1 MSGLTSDEVVISR
14 KKYGKNIYTKK
25 NKKSFFKLVLE
36 TFSDPII
43 KILLIVLLIKI
54 IFLFRDFDYFET
66 IGILIA
72 IFSSAIISAISEY
85 GSDCAFESLSEAN
98 SNIIVKVI
106 RDYKVCEINS
116 VDVVKGDI
124 ILLSSGD
131 KIICDGVVIKGS
143 ILVNEASINGE
154 AKESKKGVNDKVYSS
169 TIVYDGEAKMRCDC
183 VGDNTLI
190 GKMAS
195 DLQIDSPISP
205 LKIRLTHLAKLISI
219 FGYLGAILVFIVYL
233 LSSGNYSISNILYA
247 LTLSVTVIVVSVPEG
262 LPMMITLVLSSNMKR
277 MMKDNV
283 LVRKLVGI
291 ETSGNINVLLT
302 DKTGTLTRGELSV
315 NKIITYDG
323 YINNIDDLSNKLY
336 LEINNNIF
344 YNNSSLMDINN
355 KVIGSNSTDRALLS
369 FSINNKLFNVV
380 YKENF
385 DSNKKYSFVTLN
397 NGMTYF
403 KGASEVL
410 LSKCNYYLDN
420 NGNKKIL
427 IDKEKIEELIYK
439 YSCDGSRVL
448 LLASSSDYIDNKNIS
463 NLIFQGIVLIKDNLR
478 SSTKDAIKLLKDAK
492 INTIIVSGDSLNT
505 TKSVAN
511 DIGILNENSIC
522 LTSEEFNK
530 LSDDEIKNI
539 YPNLGVVARAL
550 PVDKSRL
557 VSVLED
563 MNLVVGMC
571 GDGVNDAVALK
582 KANVGFALG
591 SGVEVAKEAS
601 DIIILDDDIKSI
613 TKAILYGRT
622 IFKSI
627 RKFIIFQLTVNMC
640 AMLISIIGPI
650 LNISTP
656 VTVIQMLWINMIMDT
671 LAGVA
676 FSYEAPLVEYMME
689 SPKKSDEK
697 IVNRYMVKQI
707 LTMGLYSAI
716 IGLLFLKVPFF
727 RLIIN
732 NNPKSIMTSYFA
744 LFVFMG
750 IFNAINAR
758 TNRIN
763 VFANILKNK
772 VFIVV
777 FLLIFIIQI
786 YLIYNGKDLFRT
798 YGLSI
803 YELCYVIVLSLSVIP
818 VNIIF
823 KIMYKNRLNVC

>member
-106 RDYKVCEINS
+106 RDYKVCEIS
-116 VDVVKGDI
+116 SIDVVKGDV

-131 KIICDGVVIKGS
+131 KIVCDGVVIKGS

-154 AKESKKGVNDKVYSS
+154 ANESKKGVNDKVYSS
-169 TIVYDGEAKMRCDC
+169 TIVYDGEAIMRCDS

-190 GKMAS
+190 GRMAS

-205 LKIRLTHLAKLISI
+205 LKLRLTHLAKLISI

-277 MMKDNV
+277 MMRDNV

-302 DKTGTLTRGELSV
+302 DKTGTLTKGELSV

-323 YINNIDDLSNKLY
+323 NINNIDDLSNKLY

-355 KVIGSNSTDRALLS
+355 NVIGSNSTDRALLS
-369 FSINNKLFNVV
+369 FSMNNKLFNVV

-397 NGMTYF
+397 NKMTYF

-448 LLASSSDYIDNKNIS
+448 LLASSSDYIDNKKIS

-478 SSTKDAIKLLKDAK
+478 SSTKDAIKLLKGAK

-539 YPNLGVVARAL
+539 YPNLVVVARAL

-557 VSVLED
+557 VSILED

-689 SPKKSDEK
+689 SPKRSDEK

-818 VNIIF
+818 VNIMF

>member
-1 MSGLTSDEVVISR
+1 M
-14 KKYGKNIYTKK
+14 
-25 NKKSFFKLVLE
+25 
-36 TFSDPII
+36 
-43 KILLIVLLIKI
+43 
-54 IFLFRDFDYFET
+54 
-66 IGILIA
+66 
-72 IFSSAIISAISEY
+72 
-85 GSDCAFESLSEAN
+85 
-98 SNIIVKVI
+98 
-106 RDYKVCEINS
+106 
-116 VDVVKGDI
+116 
-124 ILLSSGD
+124 
-131 KIICDGVVIKGS
+131 
-143 ILVNEASINGE
+143 
-154 AKESKKGVNDKVYSS
+154 
-169 TIVYDGEAKMRCDC
+169 
-183 VGDNTLI
+183 
-190 GKMAS
+190 
-195 DLQIDSPISP
+195 
-205 LKIRLTHLAKLISI
+205 
-219 FGYLGAILVFIVYL
+219 
-233 LSSGNYSISNILYA
+233 
-247 LTLSVTVIVVSVPEG
+247 
-262 LPMMITLVLSSNMKR
+262 
-277 MMKDNV
+277 
-283 LVRKLVGI
+283 
-291 ETSGNINVLLT
+291 
-302 DKTGTLTRGELSV
+302 
-315 NKIITYDG
+315 
-323 YINNIDDLSNKLY
+323 
-336 LEINNNIF
+336 
-344 YNNSSLMDINN
+344 
-355 KVIGSNSTDRALLS
+355 
-369 FSINNKLFNVV
+369 
-380 YKENF
+380 
-385 DSNKKYSFVTLN
+385 
-397 NGMTYF
+397 
-403 KGASEVL
+403 
-410 LSKCNYYLDN
+410 
-420 NGNKKIL
+420 
-427 IDKEKIEELIYK
+427 
-439 YSCDGSRVL
+439 
-448 LLASSSDYIDNKNIS
+448 
-463 NLIFQGIVLIKDNLR
+463 
-478 SSTKDAIKLLKDAK
+478 
-492 INTIIVSGDSLNT
+492 NT

-676 FSYEAPLVEYMME
+676 FSYEVPLVEYMME
-689 SPKKSDEK
+689 SPKRSDEK

-803 YELCYVIVLSLSVIP
+803 SELCYVIVLSLSVIP
-818 VNIIF
+818 VNIMF